1 MVSYCEKAE
10 FIRVYITN
18 SNYRRNSKRKFN
30 NIMENMTEGFYEKDL
45 LEKQID
51 KKIAFKLFAYIKPY
65 RFLFGLTIFLL
76 LLTAGLEI
84 LGPYLVKIAIDRYIT
99 PGKFEGLVYV
109 VVLYGLVILFEFII
123 QYFQV
128 YFTEYMGQKIMY
140 DMRMNVF
147 SHINKMPMSFF
158 DKNPTGR
165 IMTRVTTDVQTLN
178 EMLSSGAVT
187 LFGDVFMIMGI
198 TVMMLSLN
206 WKLSLI
212 TFSVLILLAI
222 AAFIFRSKVRVAFR
236 IIRAKISNINSF
248 LQEAISGINTAKLFN
263 RQEENDKDFRILNRE
278 YLDVYLKTIFYYA
291 VFFPV
296 VILISTMAIA
306 LIIWYGGQKVI
317 QNYLTLGTLVAFIQ
331 YIEKFFHPI
340 SDLSEKFG
348 IFQEAIAA
356 SERIFKL
363 LEQKPSIVS
372 PANPV
377 KVREIKGN
385 IKFDKVWFAYNNR
398 NYVLKDITFKLETG
412 RSIAFV
418 GATGSG
424 KTSIINLLN
433 RFYDIQKGKIFLDD
447 IDIKRFDLQD
457 LRRHI
462 GVVMQDVFLF
472 SGTILDNIRLGN
484 KDISFDEVTKASKY
498 VNAHKFI
505 ERLPG
510 KYDYEVKER
519 GQTLSVGQRQLI
531 AFARALVFNPEI
543 LLVLDEAT
551 SSIDSEIEALI
562 QDALTKIMKNRT
574 TIIIAHRL
582 STIKNVDKIIVLSH
596 GRIVEEGT
604 HEKLLKLKGIYH
616 KLYRFQYQ
624 LQA

>member
-1 MVSYCEKAE
+1 
-10 FIRVYITN
+10 
-18 SNYRRNSKRKFN
+18 
-30 NIMENMTEGFYEKDL
+30 MTEGFYEKDL

-51 KKIAFKLFAYIKPY
+51 KKIAFKLFGYIKPY
-65 RFLFGLTIFLL
+65 RFLLGLTIFLL

-140 DMRMNVF
+140 DMRMNIF
-147 SHINKMPMSFF
+147 AHINKMPMSFF

-178 EMLSSGAVT
+178 EMLSSGTVT

-222 AAFIFRSKVRVAFR
+222 ATFIFRSKVRIAFR

-248 LQEAISGINTAKLFN
+248 LHEAISGINTAKIFN
-263 RQEENDKDFRILNRE
+263 RQEENDKDFKILNRQ
-278 YLDVYLKTIFYYA
+278 YLDIYLKTIFYYA

-363 LEQKPSIVS
+363 LEQKPSIIS
-372 PANPV
+372 PASPV

-385 IKFDKVWFAYNNR
+385 IKFDRVWFAYNNR
-398 NYVLKDITFKLETG
+398 NYVLKDISFKLETG

-457 LRRHI
+457 LRKHI

-484 KDISFDEVTKASKY
+484 KDISFDKVIKASKY

-624 LQA
+624 LQS

>member
-1 MVSYCEKAE
+1 
-10 FIRVYITN
+10 
-18 SNYRRNSKRKFN
+18 
-30 NIMENMTEGFYEKDL
+30 MTESFYEKDL
-45 LEKQID
+45 TEKQID
-51 KKIAFKLFAYIKPY
+51 KKIILKLLKYIKPY
-65 RFLFGLTIFLL
+65 RYLFGLTIFLL
-76 LLTAGLEI
+76 LFTAGLEI
-84 LGPYLVKIAIDRYIT
+84 LGPFLIKIAIDRYII
-99 PGKFEGLVYV
+99 PGKLEGLPCIVF
-109 VVLYGLVILFEFII
+109 LFGMIILFEFII
-123 QYFQV
+123 RYFQG
-128 YFTEYMGQKIMY
+128 YYTEYMGQKVMY
-140 DMRMNVF
+140 DMRMDIF

-158 DKNPTGR
+158 DKNPVGR

-178 EMLSSGAVT
+178 EMLSSGIVT
-187 LFGDVFMIMGI
+187 LFGDVFMILGI
-198 TVMMLSLN
+198 MIVMLSLN

-222 AAFIFRSKVRVAFR
+222 ATFIFRAKVRISFR

-248 LQEAISGINTAKLFN
+248 LQEAISGINTTKLFN
-263 RQEENDKDFRILNRE
+263 RQKENNKDFRTLNQQ
-278 YLDVYLKTIFYYA
+278 YLDIYLKTIFYYA
-291 VFFPV
+291 VFFPIV
-296 VILISTMAIA
+296 TFISILAIA

-317 QNYLTLGTLVAFIQ
+317 QNFLTLGTLVAFIQ

-348 IFQEAIAA
+348 ILQEAIAA

-363 LEQKPSIVS
+363 LDQKPAIVS
-372 PANPV
+372 PASPV
-377 KVREIKGN
+377 KVKEVKGN
-385 IKFDKVWFAYNNR
+385 IKFDRVWFAYNNR
-398 NYVLKDITFKLETG
+398 DYVLKDISFKLETG
-412 RSIAFV
+412 RSVAFV

-433 RFYDIQKGKIFLDD
+433 RFYDINKGKIFLDD
-447 IDIKRFDLQD
+447 IDIKSFDLQD
-457 LRRHI
+457 LRKHI

-472 SGTILDNIRLGN
+472 SGTVLDNIRLGN
-484 KDISFDEVTKASKY
+484 KDISLEEVVEASKY
-498 VNAHKFI
+498 VNANKFI

-531 AFARALVFNPEI
+531 AFTRALVFNPEI

-562 QDALTKIMKNRT
+562 QDALAKIMKNRT
-574 TIIIAHRL
+574 TIVIAHRL

-596 GRIVEEGT
+596 GRIVEKGT
-604 HEKLLKLKGIYH
+604 HKQLLKLKGIYY
-616 KLYRFQYQ
+616 KLYKFQYQ

>member
-1 MVSYCEKAE
+1 
-10 FIRVYITN
+10 
-18 SNYRRNSKRKFN
+18 
-30 NIMENMTEGFYEKDL
+30 MTEGFYEKDL
-45 LEKQID
+45 TEKQLD
-51 KKIAFKLFAYIKPY
+51 KKIIFKLFGYIKPY
-65 RFLFGLTIFLL
+65 RLLLGLTIFLL

-123 QYFQV
+123 QYFQI

-140 DMRMNVF
+140 DMRMNIF

-178 EMLSSGAVT
+178 EMLSSGTVT
-187 LFGDVFMIMGI
+187 LFGDVFMILGI
-198 TVMMLSLN
+198 TIMMLSLN

-222 AAFIFRSKVRVAFR
+222 ATFIFRSKVRIAFR

-248 LQEAISGINTAKLFN
+248 LHEAISGINTTKLFN
-263 RQEENDKDFRILNRE
+263 RQEENDKDFGILNRQ
-278 YLDVYLKTIFYYA
+278 YLDVYLRTIFFYA

-296 VILISTMAIA
+296 VIFISTMAIA

-363 LEQKPSIVS
+363 LDQKPSIVS
-372 PANPV
+372 PISPV
-377 KVREIKGN
+377 KVGEIQGN
-385 IKFDKVWFAYNNR
+385 IKFDRVWFAYNNR
-398 NYVLKDITFKLETG
+398 DYVLKDISFKLQTG
-412 RSIAFV
+412 RSVAFV

-457 LRRHI
+457 LRKHI
-462 GVVMQDVFLF
+462 GVVMQDIFLF

-484 KDISFDEVTKASKY
+484 KDISLDDVIKASKY

-562 QDALTKIMKNRT
+562 QDALTRIMKNRT

-604 HEKLLKLKGIYH
+604 HGKLLKLKGIYY

>member
-1 MVSYCEKAE
+1 
-10 FIRVYITN
+10 
-18 SNYRRNSKRKFN
+18 
-30 NIMENMTEGFYEKDL
+30 MTEGFYEKDL
-45 LEKQID
+45 IEKQTD
-51 KKIAFKLFAYIKPY
+51 KRITLKLLKYIKPY
-65 RFLFGLTIFLL
+65 RYFLGLTIFLL

-84 LGPYLVKIAIDRYIT
+84 LGPFLVKIAIDRYIS
-99 PGKFEGLVYV
+99 PGKFEGLLYV
-109 VVLYGLVILFEFII
+109 VILYGLVILFEFII

-140 DMRMNVF
+140 DMRMNIL

-178 EMLSSGAVT
+178 EMLSSGTVT
-187 LFGDVFMIMGI
+187 LFGDVFMILGI
-198 TVMMLSLN
+198 MIMMLSLN

-222 AAFIFRSKVRVAFR
+222 ATFIFRSKVRIAFR

-248 LQEAISGINTAKLFN
+248 LHEAISGINTTKLFN
-263 RQEENDKDFRILNRE
+263 RQKENNKDFRILNRQ

-296 VILISTMAIA
+296 VTFISTMAIA
-306 LIIWYGGQKVI
+306 LIIWYGGQKVM
-317 QNYLTLGTLVAFIQ
+317 QNFLTLGTLVAFIQ

-363 LEQKPSIVS
+363 LDQKPSIVS
-372 PANPV
+372 PVNPV
-377 KVREIKGN
+377 KVKEIKGN
-385 IKFDKVWFAYNNR
+385 IKFNRVWFAYNNR
-398 NYVLKDITFKLETG
+398 DYVLKDISFKLETG
-412 RSIAFV
+412 RSVAFV

-447 IDIKRFDLQD
+447 IDIKRFNLQD
-457 LRRHI
+457 LRKHI

-484 KDISFDEVTKASKY
+484 KDISLDEVIKASKY

-505 ERLPG
+505 ERLPD
-510 KYDYEVKER
+510 KYNHEVKER

-604 HEKLLKLKGIYH
+604 HEKLLKLKGIYY

-624 LQA
+624 LQV

>member
-1 MVSYCEKAE
+1 
-10 FIRVYITN
+10 
-18 SNYRRNSKRKFN
+18 
-30 NIMENMTEGFYEKDL
+30 MTEGFYEKDL
-45 LEKQID
+45 IEKQTD
-51 KKIAFKLFAYIKPY
+51 KRITLKLLKYIKPY
-65 RFLFGLTIFLL
+65 RYFLGLTIFLL

-84 LGPYLVKIAIDRYIT
+84 LGPFLVKIAIDRYIS
-99 PGKFEGLVYV
+99 PGKFEGLLYV

-140 DMRMNVF
+140 DMRMNIL

-178 EMLSSGAVT
+178 EMLSSGTVT
-187 LFGDVFMIMGI
+187 LFGDVFMILGI
-198 TVMMLSLN
+198 MIMMLSLN

-222 AAFIFRSKVRVAFR
+222 ATFIFRSRVRIAFR

-248 LQEAISGINTAKLFN
+248 LHEAISGINTTKLFN
-263 RQEENDKDFRILNRE
+263 RQKENNKDFRILNRQ

-296 VILISTMAIA
+296 VTFISTMAIA
-306 LIIWYGGQKVI
+306 LIIWYGGQKVM
-317 QNYLTLGTLVAFIQ
+317 QNFLTLGTLVAFIQ

-363 LEQKPSIVS
+363 LDQKPSIVS

-377 KVREIKGN
+377 KVKEIKGN
-385 IKFDKVWFAYNNR
+385 IKFDRVWFAYNNR
-398 NYVLKDITFKLETG
+398 DYVLKDISFKLETG
-412 RSIAFV
+412 RSVAFV

-447 IDIKRFDLQD
+447 IDIKRFNLQD
-457 LRRHI
+457 LRKHI

-484 KDISFDEVTKASKY
+484 KDISLDEVIKASKY

-505 ERLPG
+505 ERLPD
-510 KYDYEVKER
+510 KYNHEVKER

-604 HEKLLKLKGIYH
+604 HEKLLKLKGIYY